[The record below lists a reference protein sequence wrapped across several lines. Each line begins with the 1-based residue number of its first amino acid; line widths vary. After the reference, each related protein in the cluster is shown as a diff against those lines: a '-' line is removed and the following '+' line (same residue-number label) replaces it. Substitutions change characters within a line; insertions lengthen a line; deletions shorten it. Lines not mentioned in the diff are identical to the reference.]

1 MAAFEIV
8 PALPVVTTAEH
19 EAMIDRARQAQIA
32 ALRAAYYGTDNG
44 K

>member
-8 PALPVVTTAEH
+8 PALPVMTEAERQ
-19 EAMIDRARQAQIA
+19 ESTDRARQAQIA
-32 ALRAAYYGTDNG
+32 ALRAAYYG